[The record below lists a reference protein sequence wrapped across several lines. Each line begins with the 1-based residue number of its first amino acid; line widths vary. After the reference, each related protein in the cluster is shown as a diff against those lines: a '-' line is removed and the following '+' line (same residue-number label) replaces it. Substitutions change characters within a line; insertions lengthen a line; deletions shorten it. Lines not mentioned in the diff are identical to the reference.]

1 MVITHTTEHDETS
14 IGLYTEW
21 LQMFPPKPSRPSV
34 SYDRPESATA
44 SPDDDCA
51 FEYAEEE
58 SFAEEHQDTMDGD
71 IQEQVEEQDLRMD
84 TLSVIHGGNGTSLE
98 ESSTDPRLISKVF
111 TECVDSSTPRYK

>member
-58 SFAEEHQDTMDGD
+58 SFAEEHQDTMDGY

-84 TLSVIHGGNGTSLE
+84 TLSVIPGGNGTSLE